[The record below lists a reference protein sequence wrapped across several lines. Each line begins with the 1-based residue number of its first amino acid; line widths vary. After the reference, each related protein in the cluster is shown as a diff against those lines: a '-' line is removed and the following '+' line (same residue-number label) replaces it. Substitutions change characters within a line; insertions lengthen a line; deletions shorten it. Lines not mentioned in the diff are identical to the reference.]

1 MRRLRGTALLFCALP
16 WATACGGDAS
26 AGPDAG
32 QPDGS
37 FTDAGQPD
45 GSFAD
50 ATPDAGE
57 PPTTLCS
64 GSATRYVLEGATGA
78 GTGLTWADA
87 YPDLPASLIR
97 GTTYCVGDGS
107 YAAHTFA
114 DAVSGTT
121 PIVIRKATVADHGTA
136 VGWSDGFGDGTAS
149 FPSLAF
155 DTSFY
160 TLDGATGGGPGSW
173 TSKHGFT
180 FTSAAGTNVSYVSL
194 FDGMTNFIGRH
205 ISCVQTGNTEAFTVG
220 ATCFY
225 DAGSLSNSTFEYDHF
240 DNLGALPWLL
250 RTGSGNVFQY
260 NWSGNICGMSVA
272 DVNQHCEA
280 IVIHGMSDVHF
291 RWNYLGECPSSGG
304 FVFNAGASDSVR
316 IYGNVFRNGFPI
328 QCNTGTCTNW
338 RVFNNTFAT
347 KITGGF
353 LGGDGT
359 KSGALVYDNLTYDAS
374 SQQNLA
380 ATTHD
385 YNYYS
390 AVATQ
395 CTMSPG
401 AHENVCVGCAAGC
414 DSVTATADPFVDET
428 GTTPEAL
435 LLAAP
440 IAGQAGTDV
449 CALDACT
456 GEKKYDVDAFGV
468 TRGADKTWDR
478 GAFEL
483 P

>member
-1 MRRLRGTALLFCALP
+1 MTIPGLLRTALLLCALP
-16 WATACGGDAS
+16 WATACGSDTPA
-26 AGPDAG
+26 AGADAG
-32 QPDGS
+32 QPDASTPSDGAL
-37 FTDAGQPD
+37 TDAAQDSG
-45 GSFAD
+45 G
-50 ATPDAGE
+50 

-64 GSATRYVLEGATGA
+64 GGTTRYVLAGATGA
-78 GTGLTWADA
+78 GTGLTWTDA
-87 YPDLPASLIR
+87 YPDLPASLTR

-107 YAAHTFA
+107 YATHTFA

-121 PIVIRKATVADHGTA
+121 PIVIRKATLADHGTGT
-136 VGWSDGFGDGTAS
+136 GWSDAFGDGTAS

-173 TSKHGFT
+173 TTKHGFT
-180 FTSAAGTNVSYVSL
+180 FTSAAGTNISYVSL

-205 ISCVQTGNTEAFTVG
+205 ISCTQTGNTEAFPVG

-260 NWSGNICGMSVA
+260 NWSGNICGQSVA
-272 DVNQHCEA
+272 DINQHCEA
-280 IVIHGMSDVHF
+280 IVVHGMSDVQF
-291 RWNYLGECPSSGG
+291 RWNYLSECPSSGG
-304 FVFNAGASDSVR
+304 FVFNAGTSDSVR

-353 LGGDGT
+353 IGGDGT
-359 KSGALVYDNLTYDAS
+359 RSGILVHDNLTYDAS
-374 SQQNLA
+374 SQQNLG

-390 AVATQ
+390 AVTTQ
-395 CTMSPG
+395 CTMNPG
-401 AHENVCVGCAAGC
+401 AHENICVGCAAGC
-414 DSVTATADPFVDET
+414 DSVTATADPFVNEA

-435 LLAAP
+435 ELAAP

-456 GEKKYDVDAFGV
+456 GEKKYDLDAFGV
-468 TRGADKTWDR
+468 KRGADGTWDR
-478 GAFEL
+478 GAYER